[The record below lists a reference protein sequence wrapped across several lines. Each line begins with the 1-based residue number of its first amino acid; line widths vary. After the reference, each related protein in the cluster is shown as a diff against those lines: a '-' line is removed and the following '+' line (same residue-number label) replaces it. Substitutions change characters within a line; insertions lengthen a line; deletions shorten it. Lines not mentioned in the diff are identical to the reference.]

1 MLSSSQ
7 LTPPKMFRA
16 HLPKCSPAICARP
29 NSTLVLW
36 LIEASAPCRP
46 TSQPTLE
53 EESRTTQ
60 LGPSKTVVVRMPSPL
75 RRNGLKTKTSLKTP
89 MNTVISASSSRTKS
103 PLEAARGA
111 IFHQSPREQR
121 ITASLS
127 RLLNLDTTLLQSTS
141 WPLSTEP
148 LTVRKSP

>member
-1 MLSSSQ
+1 MRLWMS
-7 LTPPKMFRA
+7 RA

-36 LIEASAPCRP
+36 LTEASAPCRT
-46 TSQPTLE
+46 TSQPQLE

-60 LGPSKTVVVRMPSPL
+60 LGLSKTVVVRTPSPL

-111 IFHQSPREQR
+111 IFHQSPREPR
-121 ITASLS
+121 TTASSS
-127 RLLNLDTTLLQSTS
+127 RQLNLDTTLLQSTS
-141 WPLSTEP
+141 WPLSMEP
-148 LTVRKSP
+148 LTARKSPWPL